1 MLYYSQ
7 GGMIMEKLNVM
18 NAPKTS
24 TFQMRINPEIKNQ
37 AEQLFQNCGMTL
49 TDAINVFI
57 QQSMNVGG
65 MPFIV
70 TQNSREALKDQ
81 AIARLMSEIQKGRDS
96 VRSESDWVSEEEML
110 AHFGI
115 GVDAE

>member
-1 MLYYSQ
+1 
-7 GGMIMEKLNVM
+7 MEKLNVM

-96 VRSESDWVSEEEML
+96 VRSENDWVSEEEML

>member
-1 MLYYSQ
+1 
-7 GGMIMEKLNVM
+7 MENLNVM

-96 VRSESDWVSEEEML
+96 VVSESDWVSEEEML

>member
-1 MLYYSQ
+1 M
-7 GGMIMEKLNVM
+7 MEKLNVM

-57 QQSMNVGG
+57 QQAMNVGG